1 VNLYAVMMAR
11 DEADVIGYTIS
22 HLLAEGVDRVI
33 VADNLSTDDTRSI
46 LESFDER
53 VTVVEDNDPA
63 YHQALK
69 MSRLARQAY
78 DEGADWVL
86 PVDADELFYCEGQT
100 LAEFFAG
107 CEFDVVAAS
116 VWDHI
121 ATRSD
126 SKCPNP
132 WARIEHRRKFPQ
144 RMFKVAFRAHPE
156 AMLHV
161 GNHDVERPGFR
172 TTGMFGRHA
181 QYRSLDQMVRKVT
194 HGKLALEAANLHEMH
209 GAHWRQLGAKS
220 DNELAAE
227 WQALCDEPDLVF
239 DPAPYRGEL

>member
-1 VNLYAVMMAR
+1 
-11 DEADVIGYTIS
+11 
-22 HLLAEGVDRVI
+22 
-33 VADNLSTDDTRSI
+33 
-46 LESFDER
+46 

-132 WARIEHRRKFPQ
+132 WARIEHRRKLAAAHVQGGVPRSPGGDAARRQ
-144 RMFKVAFRAHPE
+144 PRRRAARLPHDRHVRSPRAVPE
-156 AMLHV
+156 PLTRWCA
-161 GNHDVERPGFR
+161 RSR
-172 TTGMFGRHA
+172 TASWRWRRRTSTRCTVRTGGSSEPRA
-181 QYRSLDQMVRKVT
+181 IE
-194 HGKLALEAANLHEMH
+194 AL
-209 GAHWRQLGAKS
+209 G
-220 DNELAAE
+220 AE